1 MPCSLLS
8 ALFTLD
14 VDLDLFVEQ
23 NIVYLTINLP
33 NIVESTLQC
42 DLTPTSL
49 KFKAKAG
56 RYVSKASLRDGSLAD
71 MFPR

>member
-1 MPCSLLS
+1 MPRSLLS

-14 VDLDLFVEQ
+14 IDLDLFVEQ
-23 NIVYLTINLP
+23 NIIYLTVNLP
-33 NIVESTLQC
+33 DVVESTLQC

-56 RYVSKASLRDGSLAD
+56 KYVPKASLRDGSLTD
-71 MFPR
+71 MLTR